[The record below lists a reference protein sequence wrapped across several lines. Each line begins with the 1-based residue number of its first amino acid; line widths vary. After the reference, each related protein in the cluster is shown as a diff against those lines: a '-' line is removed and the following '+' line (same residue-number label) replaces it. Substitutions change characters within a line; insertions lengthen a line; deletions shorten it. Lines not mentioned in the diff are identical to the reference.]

1 MVSITQNGDV
11 YEIRAK
17 YDPALIDILR
27 NVPGRRW
34 VPNAKIW
41 TVPTD
46 MLGFLLTE
54 AQGTPYEHVF
64 QITSDEH
71 LNENATID
79 ANEVIPQVDISQIKF
94 HVKEG
99 FKPYDHQLDFMKYAL
114 DRDNKGYRS
123 GFILGDDPGLGK
135 TLEVANWAI
144 YRHNDTNRKYKHCLI
159 ICCINTSKYNWYEDI
174 VEHTNGE
181 YEPYMLGSRMKRNGK
196 SDIRGSKEKLEDL
209 STGHMY
215 GDEDSPELPYFLII
229 NIEAI
234 RYKVGKKY
242 PITEQIVKMVNDGQ
256 LQMIAIDEIHKNAS
270 PKSTQGK
277 QLLEIKKATGTRVEW
292 IPMTGTPITKSPL
305 DAFTPLKLVDGHGY
319 SSFYMWSHQFC
330 IFGGYGDH
338 DILGY
343 KNIPR
348 LKNLLQ
354 SNMLRRRKD
363 EVLNLPPKI
372 HITEYVENTL
382 FQQKLYHK
390 ITDELCKERGIIT
403 ASMNPMS
410 RFLRLRQA
418 NGSPE
423 LVDLKIKAE
432 DKDYLSKNAKL
443 VRLLELLEQTAGR
456 GEKTIIF
463 SNWVE
468 PLRTIYKYVSKKYK
482 TCCFTGTMDDAAKQ
496 MHKRVFINN
505 PEYTVL
511 LGTIGAMGTSH
522 TFTVAKNV
530 IFYDEPWNPSD
541 KEQAEDRAHRIGTDH
556 SLNIYTIITRNT
568 VDDKVHD
575 ILYRKKGLSSYIVDN
590 KLDLKKHPELF
601 DILTSID

>member
-1 MVSITQNGDV
+1 MVSIQQNGEV
-11 YEIRAK
+11 YEIRFK
-17 YDPALIDILR
+17 YDLALIDIIR

-34 VPNAKIW
+34 VPNSKIW
-41 TVPTD
+41 TIPKD
-46 MLGFLLTE
+46 MLGFLLNE
-54 AQGTPYEHVF
+54 ARGTPYESVF
-64 QITSDEH
+64 QIQSDEH

-79 ANEVIPQVDISQIKF
+79 ATEVIPYVDISQIKF

-114 DRDNKGYRS
+114 DRDKKGYRS

-135 TLEVANWAI
+135 TLEVANLAI
-144 YRHNDTNRKYKHCLI
+144 YRHNDTNRQYKHCLI
-159 ICCINTSKYNWYEDI
+159 VCCINTSKYNWYEDI

-196 SDIRGSKEKLEDL
+196 SDIRGSKEKFEDL
-209 STGHMY
+209 VTGHMY
-215 GDEDSPELPYFLII
+215 GDKACPELPYFLII

-242 PITEQIVKMVNDGQ
+242 PITEQIVRMVNDGQ

-319 SSFYMWSHQFC
+319 SSFYMWSNQFC
-330 IFGGYGDH
+330 VFGGYGGH
-338 DILGY
+338 DVLGY

-363 EVLNLPPKI
+363 DVLNLPPKI

-390 ITDELCKERGIIT
+390 VTDELCKERGIIT

-410 RFLRLRQA
+410 RFLRLRQV

-423 LVDLKIKAE
+423 LVDLKVKAE

-443 VRLLELLEQTAGR
+443 VRLMELLEQTAGR

-575 ILYRKKGLSSYIVDN
+575 ILYRKKGISSYIVDN
-590 KLDLKKHPELF
+590 KLDLKNHPELF